1 MNSIFTRQAIPEIVS
16 GYPVDRWEFNVI
28 VPEASTNL
36 CTDPSFEIATT
47 GINTAVSSTLA
58 RTTAQQKRGA
68 YSMSITPSS
77 GVVSGMFQS
86 YTLTSGVAY
95 TFSLDLLGVPGQE
108 YDVFFTNSG
117 GTLVSGVRTVRA
129 TGFWQRVSVMYQ
141 PTSTTGHRVYLRR
154 KSYASTAVFYTDGW
168 QLEQKSYPTT
178 YLDGDMVG
186 FVPGQSDFYWNGTPH
201 NSTST
206 RNAKTRAGGREVKIN
221 DIATIL
227 AIIGL
232 GMSPV
237 ANVALSNSMGWS
249 SFQDSF
255 AVTREF
261 TVAMSL
267 FGTPIE
273 ISRKRSELIDI
284 FRPSITTPAQPMIMR
299 VRPLGSD
306 GLPNGE
312 TLDITCSYRGGLE
325 GSIVS
330 EGQERVG
337 LQFVLYYPYIPR
349 EGSAGASFGF
359 SSSVSSF
366 TNIGYRDS
374 NGEWKAMGT
383 GCNGIVR
390 AILVHPDGSVYVGG
404 AFTLA
409 GGVGSTGYFAKWN
422 GSVWSALGSGLG
434 LGGNT
439 VLALAVGPDGAVY
452 LAGSFTDAGG
462 VLNAD
467 YLAKWNGTSYSA
479 LGSGI
484 NSTVWAVA
492 VGLDGSVYIGG
503 DFTNLTDANG
513 DYISKWNGSA
523 WVSLGSGMNGRV
535 NAIAIGPDGSVY
547 AGGAFTLAG
556 GVANT
561 AYIAKWN
568 GAIWLPLGSGANGEV
583 FTLAFGP
590 DGNLYAGGAFTSIG
604 GRTIGGIAKW
614 NGSVWSTVGT
624 ANNNVYDIA
633 ISGDQMVVGGIF
645 TSAGGVS
652 LTEKLATYFNG
663 VWLPMDIDTNDG
675 SSIIYSVAF
684 ANAGVIY
691 VGGSWTGST
700 ATAADITTI
709 TNDGDI
715 TYPAFK
721 ITGPGNLLQIKNHS
735 LNKTIYFN
743 GLTLLAG
750 ETAVLDLNPENIS
763 FKSSMRGN
771 IYNTILSGSNLDLF
785 LQHGSND
792 ISVLMVGTT
801 AASEV
806 IGYWR
811 QMHWGLDGQ

>member
-28 VPEASTNL
+28 IPEASTNL

-47 GINTAVSSTLA
+47 VNTAVSSTLA

-68 YSMSITPSS
+68 YSMSITPIS
-77 GVVSGMFQS
+77 GARSGMFQS
-86 YTLTSGVAY
+86 YTLTGGIPY
-95 TFSLDLLGVPGQE
+95 TFSLDLLGVPGQK

-117 GTLVSGVRTVRA
+117 GAIVSGVRTVRA

-141 PTSTTGHRVYLRR
+141 PTSTAVHRLYLLR
-154 KSYASTAVFYTDGW
+154 KSYASTAIFYTDGW
-168 QLEQKSYPTT
+168 QLEQKAYPTT

-206 RNAKTRAGGREVKIN
+206 RSAKTRAGGREVKIN

-227 AIIGL
+227 TIIGL

-237 ANVALSNSMGWS
+237 ANVAISNSMGWS

-261 TVAMSL
+261 TVVMSL

-299 VRPLGSD
+299 VRPLGGD

-349 EGSAGASFGF
+349 EGSVGASFGL
-359 SSSVSSF
+359 SSSVSNF
-366 TNIGYRDS
+366 ANIGYRNS

-383 GCNGIVR
+383 GCNNTVS
-390 AILVHPDGSVYVGG
+390 AILVHPDGSVYAGG
-404 AFTLA
+404 AFTSA
-409 GGVGSTGYFAKWN
+409 GGVGATGYIAKWN
-422 GSVWSALGSGLG
+422 GSVWSSVGGGLG
-434 LGGNT
+434 VGGNT
-439 VLALAVGPDGAVY
+439 VFALAVGPDGAVY
-452 LAGSFTDAGG
+452 LGGAFTDAGG
-462 VLNAD
+462 VANAD
-467 YLAKWNGTSYSA
+467 RLAKWNGTSYSA

-484 NSTVWAVA
+484 NNIVRAVA

-513 DYISKWNGSA
+513 NYISKWNGSA

-535 NAIAIGPDGSVY
+535 NAIAIGPDGTVY

-556 GVANT
+556 GIANT
-561 AYIAKWN
+561 AYIAKWD
-568 GAIWLPLGSGANGEV
+568 GSVWSPLSTGVSGEIL
-583 FTLAFGP
+583 TLAFGP
-590 DGNLYAGGAFTSIG
+590 DGSLYAGGGQTFTAPGGQSSSIM
-604 GRTIGGIAKW
+604 KW
-614 NGSVWSTVGT
+614 NGSMWSVVGIV
-624 ANNNVYDIA
+624 NNAVRDIA
-633 ISGDQMVVGGIF
+633 ISGNQMIAVGTF
-645 TSAGGVS
+645 TSANGVA
-652 LTEKLATYFNG
+652 LTEKLATYLNG
-663 VWLPMDIDTNDG
+663 VWLPMDIDTNG
-675 SSIIYSVAF
+675 ASVIYSVAL

-691 VGGSWTGST
+691 IGGNWVEST
-700 ATAADITTI
+700 ATAANITTI
-709 TNDGDI
+709 TNNGDI
-715 TYPAFK
+715 SYPVFK
-721 ITGPGNLLQIKNHS
+721 ITGPGNLLQIKHHS
-735 LNKTIYFN
+735 LNKTIYFKN
-743 GLTLLAG
+743 LTLLAG
-750 ETAVLDLNPENIS
+750 EIAVLDLNPENIS

-771 IYNTILSGSNLDLF
+771 IYNTILSGSNLDLY

-792 ISVLMVGTT
+792 ISVLMIGTT
-801 AASEV
+801 AASEIV
-806 IGYWR
+806 GYWQ
-811 QMHWGLDGQ
+811 QMHWGLDG